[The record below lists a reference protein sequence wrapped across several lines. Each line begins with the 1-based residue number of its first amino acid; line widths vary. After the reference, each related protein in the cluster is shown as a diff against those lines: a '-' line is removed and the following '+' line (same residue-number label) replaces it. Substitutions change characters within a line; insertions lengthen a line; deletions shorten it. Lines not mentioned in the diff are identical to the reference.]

1 MFVWKTNMIL
11 LCTESIRLHFL
22 FKTSVLFLY
31 SVGTYCTVNLLYR
44 KYKSSVQ
51 EKSGIEFCCLLPLD
65 IYLTV
70 NCLLLCLGHCTK
82 NTKHCTREIWNRQ
95 KSRSLCELN
104 YESLRS
110 SWMSPTSSSQGSKLA
125 WRWDELLFV
134 LTWQFNTP
142 VTQTFY

>member
-51 EKSGIEFCCLLPLD
+51 EKSGIEFCCLLPFGHLFDCELSPSLPRALYKKYKTLYKRNLEQTEVQESMRAKLRELEEQLD
-65 IYLTV
+65 VTNIL
-70 NCLLLCLGHCTK
+70 
-82 NTKHCTREIWNRQ
+82 IARQ
-95 KSRSLCELN
+95 QARLEVRWTSLCFN
-104 YESLRS
+104 
-110 SWMSPTSSSQGSKLA
+110 LA
-125 WRWDELLFV
+125 D
-134 LTWQFNTP
+134 
-142 VTQTFY
+142 